1 MTGCSEQT
9 KLVLVSRATRAKLI
23 RFRKSEELLRINK
36 GGITH
41 NEEGLAEATT
51 AAANSS
57 KVSCNAHLP
66 PVSLRKET
74 REDTFPLQRLISAF
88 LFFFF
93 CGLL

>member
-1 MTGCSEQT
+1 MTGCSEQH

-23 RFRKSEELLRINK
+23 RFGESEELLRIRR
-36 GGITH
+36 GITH

-57 KVSCNAHLP
+57 KVSCNVHLA

-74 REDTFPLQRLISAF
+74 LEDTFPLRRLNSAH
-88 LFFFF
+88 FFS
-93 CGLL
+93 GSL